1 MRRVAVLSIV
11 LTSLAGPN
19 ATLLCRIWCD
29 SHRPAR
35 VDCHH
40 EPMGTAPAVTG
51 VGDCDDM
58 GLTGAVFVLEDVRR
72 GVTERDAQD
81 ADFVARYQ
89 LAPSASKAGL
99 GSEMG
104 RGSPP
109 DNRPPVTALRI

>member
-1 MRRVAVLSIV
+1 MLRAAVLSIV

-29 SHRPAR
+29 SHQPAR

-40 EPMGTAPAVTG
+40 EQTGTAPAVTG
-51 VGDCDDM
+51 VGDCDDI
-58 GLTGAVFVLEDVRR
+58 TGAVFVQEDVRR

-81 ADFVARYQ
+81 EVFLARYRP
-89 LAPSASKAGL
+89 APSASKAGL

-109 DNRPPVTALRI
+109 DKRPPVTALRI